1 MTPPAILIIDD
12 DIVLLA
18 RLATQ
23 LKEAGYTALQAAD
36 VRQAEQLLDDTPV
49 DLVLLDTA
57 MARGAGWQLL
67 PRLAARVPTIIV
79 SGDGLEED
87 VVRGLDAGALDYLT
101 KPFRTGELLARIR
114 AHLRVRSGD
123 ESGSAGVPSRRKP
136 VPTNVTEPGDGEGPA
151 SDMVPDSPAAEG
163 VSRPEGD
170 DRAGEQRGARSRR
183 SRNAAEEEEPV
194 FIPYAEERRLLD
206 TEGRMAADEVR
217 ASELEQLPLGAR
229 LRAARQRR
237 RITLVQA
244 ELDTRIRMSYIQAME
259 EEKFALLPHGP
270 IAETMV
276 QTYAAYLGLNVG
288 QAGQEY
294 RQHHYS
300 APLEPLIALGGAALP
315 RPAPPWWLWAIA
327 VVLALGVGIGG
338 IFALDPAG
346 AAALGQ
352 RARALVMPPTATPT
366 PSPSPTPSITATVTP
381 TATPSATASA
391 TPGITPTATSS
402 ATPEPT
408 MTPTATLR
416 PRATARP
423 TAPPTPE
430 PPTPEPPTPEPPT
443 PEPPTP
449 EA

>member
-23 LKEAGYTALQAAD
+23 LKAAGYSTLQAAD
-36 VRQAEQLLDDTPV
+36 VRQAEQLIDDTPV

-57 MARGAGWQLL
+57 MARGAGWLLL
-67 PRLAARVPTIIV
+67 PRLATRVPTIII
-79 SGDGLEED
+79 SGEGLEED

-101 KPFRTGELLARIR
+101 KPFRMGELLARIR
-114 AHLRVRSGD
+114 THLRVKSGG
-123 ESGSAGVPSRRKP
+123 ESGSVRAPARHESVPAK
-136 VPTNVTEPGDGEGPA
+136 VIEPGDDEGPA
-151 SDMVPDSPAAEG
+151 SDTVPASAAAEG
-163 VSRPEGD
+163 APRPEGD
-170 DRAGEQRGARSRR
+170 DRAGAQRGAGLRR
-183 SRNAAEEEEPV
+183 SRSTAEEEEPV

-206 TEGRMAADEVR
+206 TEGQMASDAVR

-270 IAETMV
+270 IAENMV
-276 QTYAAYLGLNVG
+276 QTYAAYLGLSAG
-288 QAGQEY
+288 QASEEY
-294 RQHHYS
+294 HRHHYS

-315 RPAPPWWLWAIA
+315 RQAPPWWLWAIA

-338 IFALDPAG
+338 ILALDPVGVAT
-346 AAALGQ
+346 LGQ
-352 RARALVMPPTATPT
+352 RARALVMPPTATAT
-366 PSPSPTPSITATVTP
+366 PSPSPTPSATATATP
-381 TATPSATASA
+381 TATPSATATATPSVTPTVTPSA
-391 TPGITPTATSS
+391 TAEPTA
-402 ATPEPT
+402 
-408 MTPTATLR
+408 TPTATLR

-430 PPTPEPPTPEPPT
+430 PPTPEPPTPEPAT
-443 PEPPTP
+443 PEP
-449 EA
+449 